1 MIRRCFFR
9 PRPLLNLAYT
19 QRGAMTYLRTLPVT
33 LPEWRQAWE
42 VTRSQWSRQHLSGE

>member
-33 LPEWRQAWE
+33 LG
-42 VTRSQWSRQHLSGE
+42 LSGGRRGK